1 MSQFFQINSD
11 NPQARLIRQAVDIV
25 RSGGV
30 IVHPTD
36 SAYALGCCIGE
47 KKACERMRRI
57 RQLSER
63 HNFTLI
69 CRDLSELANYARVE
83 NSAYRFLKSKTP
95 GAWTFVLK
103 ATSQVPRLMLH
114 PRRRTIG
121 IRVPDCAIAQALL
134 TELGEPLVSTTL
146 ILPGDDYPMI
156 DPYEIRQVLEHQ
168 VDLIIDGGFC
178 GIQATSV
185 VSLVGETPEIL
196 RHGKEDVTELMN

>member
-1 MSQFFQINSD
+1 MPWGVVSGRKRPASVCV
-11 NPQARLIRQAVDIV
+11 ASGSC
-25 RSGGV
+25 RSG
-30 IVHPTD
+30 T
-36 SAYALGCCIGE
+36 
-47 KKACERMRRI
+47 
-57 RQLSER
+57 
-63 HNFTLI
+63 NFTLI

-114 PRRRTIG
+114 PRRRTVG
-121 IRVPDCAIAQALL
+121 IRVPDCAISQALL
-134 TELGEPLVSTTL
+134 IELGEPLVSTTL

-156 DPYEIRQVLEHQ
+156 DPCEIRQVLEHQ

-196 RHGKEDVTELMN
+196 RHGKEDVTGLMS